1 MAYDYDASAATFKVW
16 KSGKELPSQAQTAIR
31 SVTVEA
37 GINMPRMCEIEFL
50 ESPAYIGE
58 QSGNLST
65 GAEIAIF
72 AYAAGNVTGD
82 VLFKGKIR
90 TQEISFDEGMGVRTV
105 FRAYDAAH
113 DMLSA
118 TRTKMYKETTIAEVV
133 TSIAKK
139 YSLTPLI
146 GSAIASTSVKY
157 DAIVQMNES
166 DWDFICRLAREVGYI
181 AYVRVFTQLTVSQ
194 TKLYF
199 GPATKASKAPG
210 SATRARGFKIG
221 DGRIISLRAMVT
233 GAGAP
238 KEAVIP
244 GWNEKSKAAAIG
256 DQDLSSKM
264 YETVD
269 TKTSASSLRSSKA
282 GKRMTLERVAGTVA
296 EAEQMAKGYARRLA
310 AATTDVELV
319 VRGHP
324 DAKLNEAIYL
334 DQAGRLEGKYVI
346 SAVTAVFEPDECGC
360 TTTIYCTGR
369 EDRTLAGLQGEI
381 AHRPA
386 LNGVFPAIVSDIND
400 PEKKGR
406 VTVTL
411 PWLDPKYV
419 TGWARVVQMGAGAG
433 RGWQMLPAPNDEVL
447 VSFENGQLERP
458 YVIGGV
464 YGANKPKASHA
475 EMVKNGSPVLQVL
488 TSKTGHQIILDDSTD
503 SSGIEIKTVGGAS
516 CEVKL
521 DAKAGITISTKGE
534 GKVTINAESD
544 VNVTSKKNAH
554 VTADTVTVKSK
565 EISLDGTSKVEVSAP
580 NVDISATSALNLKG
594 MTVNVK
600 ATSTLKLDG
609 GIVQLK

>member
-1 MAYDYDASAATFKVW
+1 MAYDYDSSAATFKVW
-16 KSGKELPSQAQTAIR
+16 KSGKELPKQAQTAIR

-65 GAEIAIF
+65 GAEIAVF
-72 AYAAGNVTGD
+72 AYAEGNVTGD

-105 FRAYDAAH
+105 FRAYDTAH

-118 TRTKMYKETTIAEVV
+118 TRTKMYKETTISEVV
-133 TSIAKK
+133 QTLAKK
-139 YSLTPLI
+139 YGLSPLI
-146 GSAIASTSVKY
+146 GGAIASTKVKY

-199 GPATKASKAPG
+199 GPATKASKAPLTA
-210 SATRARGFKIG
+210 SRARGFKIG

-244 GWNEKSKAAAIG
+244 GWNEKAKAAAVG

-269 TKTSASSLRSSKA
+269 TRTSASSLRSSKA
-282 GKRMTLERVAGTVA
+282 GKRMSLERVAGNVA

-324 DAKLNEAIYL
+324 DA
-334 DQAGRLEGKYVI
+334 
-346 SAVTAVFEPDECGC
+346 
-360 TTTIYCTGR
+360 
-369 EDRTLAGLQGEI
+369 
-381 AHRPA
+381 
-386 LNGVFPAIVSDIND
+386 
-400 PEKKGR
+400 
-406 VTVTL
+406 
-411 PWLDPKYV
+411 
-419 TGWARVVQMGAGAG
+419 
-433 RGWQMLPAPNDEVL
+433 
-447 VSFENGQLERP
+447 
-458 YVIGGV
+458 
-464 YGANKPKASHA
+464 
-475 EMVKNGSPVLQVL
+475 
-488 TSKTGHQIILDDSTD
+488 
-503 SSGIEIKTVGGAS
+503 
-516 CEVKL
+516 
-521 DAKAGITISTKGE
+521 
-534 GKVTINAESD
+534 
-544 VNVTSKKNAH
+544 
-554 VTADTVTVKSK
+554 
-565 EISLDGTSKVEVSAP
+565 
-580 NVDISATSALNLKG
+580 
-594 MTVNVK
+594 
-600 ATSTLKLDG
+600 
-609 GIVQLK
+609 